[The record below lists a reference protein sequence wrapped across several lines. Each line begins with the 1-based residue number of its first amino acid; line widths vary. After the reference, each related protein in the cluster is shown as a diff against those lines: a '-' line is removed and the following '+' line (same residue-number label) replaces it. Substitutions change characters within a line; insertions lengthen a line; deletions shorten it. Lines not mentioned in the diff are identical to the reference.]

1 MSTIDLDDFPE
12 IPEEV
17 IEQGAADLLE
27 QYAQWSGRP
36 ADIPV
41 PVEVIAEGM
50 LGYDLDISDDWD
62 IHGQEWLGG
71 IVFDENV
78 ICISPQVEAHEGRYN
93 FTIAHEL
100 GHHVLHRQHYI
111 ERLGT
116 SILCR
121 ESGDKPL
128 VEQQA
133 DRFAAALLM
142 PEQNVRAAFAQTV
155 GGSLPATNPTTQA
168 LRALAAGVVERGGFV
183 NVSNT
188 AMVNRLIDL
197 RLVSGA
203 HYQTGTSQDFL
214 RREGFS
220 LGLIR
225 YYLRGML
232 NRLLHPLRAIN
243 QDRNKRR

>member
-1 MSTIDLDDFPE
+1 MSAIELDDFPG

-17 IEQGAADLLE
+17 IEQKAADLLE

-36 ADIPV
+36 AGIPV

-50 LGYDLDISDDWD
+50 LGYDLDISDDWN

-78 ICISPQVEAHEGRYN
+78 IRISPQVEAHEGRYN

-100 GHHVLHRQHYI
+100 GHHVLHKQHYI
-111 ERLGT
+111 ERHGT

-121 ESGDKPL
+121 ETGEKPL

-155 GGSLPATNPTTQA
+155 DGSPPATNPTTQA
-168 LRALAAGVVERGGFV
+168 LRALAAGVVEKGRFS

-214 RREGFS
+214 RREGLS

-243 QDRNKRR
+243 QNRNKRR

>member
-1 MSTIDLDDFPE
+1 MSTIGLDDFPE
-12 IPEEV
+12 ISAEA
-17 IEQGAADLLE
+17 IEQKAADLLE
-27 QYAQWSGRP
+27 QYSQWSGRP
-36 ADIPV
+36 VSAPV

-50 LGYDLDISDDWD
+50 LGYDLDISSDWD
-62 IHGQEWLGG
+62 MHGLEWLGG

-78 ICISPQVEAHEGRYN
+78 IRISSQVEAHEGRYN
-93 FTIAHEL
+93 FTIAHEI
-100 GHHVLHRQHYI
+100 GHHVLHKQHYMDSH
-111 ERLGT
+111 GAT
-116 SILCR
+116 TMCR
-121 ESGDKPL
+121 EMGEKPL

-155 GGSLPATNPTTQA
+155 DGSPPATNPTTQA
-168 LRALAAGVVERGGFV
+168 LRALAAGVVEKGGFT

-214 RREGFS
+214 RRGGLS

-243 QDRNKRR
+243 QNRNKRR